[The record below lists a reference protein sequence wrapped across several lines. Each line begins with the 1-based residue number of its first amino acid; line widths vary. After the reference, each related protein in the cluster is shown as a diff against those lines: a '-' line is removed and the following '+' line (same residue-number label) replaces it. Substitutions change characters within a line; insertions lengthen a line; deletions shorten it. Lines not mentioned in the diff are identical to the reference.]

1 MRRSSSLFVAL
12 ALILSGGPVLAHYP
26 VNLKASHNTLSKS
39 PILLDGTIS
48 FAVYADFNKAK
59 DKRSVRFALKEGDD
73 LNVEYLIVDAAPTN
87 RLKSS
92 QLPSIAITTPSGKK
106 IAMKINERSPFYE
119 PYGKKNYFFLSR
131 ISQSAEA
138 GIYSITATAKTKS
151 SAVIAIGRTEIRGEY
166 LEVGSSAGKC
176 PITVKSEEMIS
187 EARAKQLISMN
198 ELGAEICAAANSW
211 LYRIGEKDGE
221 AFMLTKDYRT
231 NRVTVSIESGFITKV
246 SVG

>member
-1 MRRSSSLFVAL
+1 MRRNSSLFVAL

-87 RLKSS
+87 RLKSA
-92 QLPSIAITTPSGKK
+92 QLPSIAISTPSGKK

-176 PITVKSEEMIS
+176 PITLKSEEMIS
-187 EARAKQLISMN
+187 EARAKQLISMS
-198 ELGAEICAAANSW
+198 ELEAEVCAVANSW
-211 LYRIGEKDGE
+211 IYRIGERDGE
-221 AFMLTKDYRT
+221 GFILTKDYRT

>member
-1 MRRSSSLFVAL
+1 MRRSSYLFITL
-12 ALILSGGPVLAHYP
+12 ALILSGGPALAHYP

-176 PITVKSEEMIS
+176 PITLKSEEMIS
-187 EARAKQLISMN
+187 EARASQLISMS
-198 ELGAEICAAANSW
+198 ELEAEVCAAANSW
-211 LYRIGEKDGE
+211 IYRIGERDGE
-221 AFMLTKDYRT
+221 AFILTKDYRI